1 MSIATDRSTLARL
14 QKDIA
19 DLRKKD
25 AAEAKNEVDANAKA
39 NRAVQAA
46 AKASSASTA
55 QTKLREA
62 ERYQN
67 QAASAAK
74 KRADYAGQMAR
85 KMQELSRVED
95 RLSKAEAGERKKEAD
110 RLSKLTRDLQRQE
123 RSTKDALS
131 GLALRL
137 PSNAETQ
144 SVHTVEYD
152 VFISH
157 ASEDKDSFVR
167 AFAETLT
174 ARGLR
179 VWYDEHS
186 LKWGDSLLR
195 EIDNGLANSRF
206 GVVVLS
212 KHFFAKEWPQ
222 TELDGLM
229 AREMSGD
236 GRVLPIWHK
245 ISKDEVLAASPTLGN
260 KLAMNTAVQ
269 TLDEIAGQLQ
279 KLCDE

>member
-1 MSIATDRSTLARL
+1 MSITTDRSTLARL

-25 AAEAKNEVDANAKA
+25 AAEAKREVDANG
-39 NRAVQAA
+39 
-46 AKASSASTA
+46 KASRAAQAVANTRSSSTA
-55 QTKLREA
+55 KMKLREV
-62 ERYQN
+62 ERYQT
-67 QAASAAK
+67 QVATSTK
-74 KRADYAGQMAR
+74 KRADYAHQIAR
-85 KMQELSRVED
+85 KLDESNRVQD
-95 RLSKAEAGERKKEAD
+95 RLSKAETAERKKEAD
-110 RLSKLTRDLQRQE
+110 RLSKLTQDLERQE
-123 RSTKDALS
+123 RSTKNVLS
-131 GLALRL
+131 SLAARL
-137 PSNAETQ
+137 PSASEAQ
-144 SVHTVEYD
+144 AMRTVKYD

-167 AFAETLT
+167 EFAETLQ

-186 LKWGDSLLR
+186 LKWGDSLRR
-195 EIDNGLANSRF
+195 EIDKGLANSRF

-229 AREMSGD
+229 AKELNGD
-236 GRVLPIWHK
+236 GRVLPIWHN

-260 KLAMNTAVQ
+260 KLALNTAVQ
-269 TLDEIAGQLQ
+269 TLDEIADQLQ
-279 KLCDE
+279 ELCAE

>member
-1 MSIATDRSTLARL
+1 MDRSTLTRL
-14 QKDIA
+14 QKEIA

-25 AAEAKNEVDANAKA
+25 ATEAKSEVDASTKA
-39 NRAVQAA
+39 SRAAQAA
-46 AKASSASTA
+46 SKASSLSTA
-55 QTKLREA
+55 QMKLREA

-67 QAASAAK
+67 QAANAAK
-74 KRADYAGQMAR
+74 KRADYTGKIAR
-85 KMQELSRVED
+85 KVEELNRVQE
-95 RLSKAEAGERKKEAD
+95 RLAKAEASERKKETD
-110 RLSKLTRDLQRQE
+110 RLNKLTRDLERQE
-123 RSTKDALS
+123 RSTRNALS
-131 GLALRL
+131 GLATRI
-137 PSNAETQ
+137 PKATDAE
-144 SVHTVEYD
+144 VGRVVEYD

-167 AFAETLT
+167 EFAETLR

-186 LKWGDSLLR
+186 LKWGDSLRR
-195 EIDNGLANSRF
+195 EIDKGLANSKF

-229 AREMSGD
+229 AKEMSGD
-236 GRVLPIWHK
+236 GRVLPIWHN

-260 KLAMNTAVQ
+260 KLALNTAVQ
-269 TLDEIAGQLQ
+269 TLDEIADQLQ
-279 KLCDE
+279 VLCTDAMAH

>member
-1 MSIATDRSTLARL
+1 MSIAKDRSTLARL

-110 RLSKLTRDLQRQE
+110 RLSKLTRDLQRQG

-167 AFAETLT
+167 EATQ
-174 ARGLR
+174 RQ
-179 VWYDEHS
+179 
-186 LKWGDSLLR
+186 
-195 EIDNGLANSRF
+195 SR
-206 GVVVLS
+206 
-212 KHFFAKEWPQ
+212 
-222 TELDGLM
+222 
-229 AREMSGD
+229 
-236 GRVLPIWHK
+236 
-245 ISKDEVLAASPTLGN
+245 
-260 KLAMNTAVQ
+260 
-269 TLDEIAGQLQ
+269 
-279 KLCDE
+279 